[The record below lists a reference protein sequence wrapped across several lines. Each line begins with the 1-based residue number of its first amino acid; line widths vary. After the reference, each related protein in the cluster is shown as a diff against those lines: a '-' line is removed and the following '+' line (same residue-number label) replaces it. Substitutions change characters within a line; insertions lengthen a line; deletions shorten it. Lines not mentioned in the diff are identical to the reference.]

1 MSVDEFIHASQ
12 PFLTGDNV
20 PWTPAQFDQEKFRAM
35 APLAQTRLVVMS
47 ELPELVDFLF
57 LDEPIIDEQSWSK
70 TFSSA
75 DAVEML
81 NDAIAAFD
89 TGLTWDHDSLKLCVE
104 VAGLARGLKLGK
116 AQAPIRVAITGRTIG
131 PPLFEALE
139 LMGHDQVMR
148 RLRAAVERLAGA

>member
-1 MSVDEFIHASQ
+1 
-12 PFLTGDNV
+12 
-20 PWTPAQFDQEKFRAM
+20 
-35 APLAQTRLVVMS
+35 
-47 ELPELVDFLF
+47 
-57 LDEPIIDEQSWSK
+57 
-70 TFSSA
+70 
-75 DAVEML
+75 ML

-104 VAGLARGLKLGK
+104 VAGSARGLKLGK